1 MKLRLI
7 AIFALIFTLFAC
19 DREYYVEEPYGTWQM
34 SDVKIIARSPMGE
47 TIEAT
52 SLKELLQGAMRI
64 LKSYMPD
71 EDFSEYETYVDEMED
86 TPFSFTE
93 DQTIRFNFLKDGTFK
108 GYTKNK
114 EGVWEA
120 GEDAGEY
127 SYAGTRLTLYGDNED
142 GTVTTIPCTVV
153 RLTNKTLIL
162 QMSVADL
169 IGLSGGTS
177 LSGGQSGEDDGE
189 SAMMALSMLRIIDL
203 NTELTFNKV
212 RK

>member
-1 MKLRLI
+1 MKIRII
-7 AIFALIFTLFAC
+7 AIFALIFTLVAC

-34 SDVKIIARSPMGE
+34 SDMKIIARSPTGE

-52 SLKELLQGAMRI
+52 SLKELLQGTI
-64 LKSYMPD
+64 KIIKTYIPD
-71 EDFSEYETYVDEMED
+71 GDYSEYEQMIAEMED

-93 DQTIRFNFLKDGTFK
+93 DQTIRFCFLKDGSFK

-114 EGVWEA
+114 DGVWES
-120 GEDAGEY
+120 GEDGGEY
-127 SYAGTRLTLYGDNED
+127 SYAGTRLTMYGDNED

-153 RLTNKTLIL
+153 RLTNKTMIL

-169 IGLSGGTS
+169 VGLSGGTS
-177 LSGGQSGEDDGE
+177 LSGSQSEEDGAE

-203 NTELTFNKV
+203 TTELTFNKV
-212 RK
+212 KK